1 MNAIAVVVDESALLG
16 NKTICTRVDRVCKTD
31 YADLH
36 FFTFIKYLFTQRD
49 LLHTGWLVEKMINH
63 VAVI

>member
-1 MNAIAVVVDESALLG
+1 MPLRLLWMNLHYLEIKQFEQELTVFVKLT
-16 NKTICTRVDRVCKTD
+16 N
-31 YADLH
+31 ADLH

>member
-1 MNAIAVVVDESALLG
+1 MPLRLLWMNLDCLEIKQYQQELTVFVKLT
-16 NKTICTRVDRVCKTD
+16 N
-31 YADLH
+31 ADLH

>member
-1 MNAIAVVVDESALLG
+1 MPLRLLWMNLHYLEIKQFEQELTVFVKLT
-16 NKTICTRVDRVCKTD
+16 N
-31 YADLH
+31 ADLH

-49 LLHTGWLVEKMINH
+49 RLHTGWLVEKMINH